1 MSEEAR
7 HAGVLL
13 FPPQQRFAG
22 NRAMAAVT
30 KNHAPWFA
38 SCRLI
43 ARDDIG
49 ISADEIRTD
58 ALSAAGIVLV
68 A

>member
-1 MSEEAR
+1 MLGFYFFRLSR
-7 HAGVLL
+7 DL
-13 FPPQQRFAG
+13 AG

-30 KNHAPWFA
+30 KNHDPWFA

-49 ISADEIRTD
+49 TSADEIRTD
-58 ALSAAGIVLV
+58 ALSAAGIEHV